1 MQNRKRGFTIVE
13 LVVAL
18 IIGVLLTS
26 IAVRGFSGLQGRMA
40 ARQARQVFASIHA
53 RTRASAIE
61 FGQTT
66 RLNIDFDADS
76 VWISRG
82 AVIVEVMPFR
92 KNLGV
97 DIQGTGTLRLCMNS
111 RGFADTGCNS
121 FNATQTVVFQA
132 GTDTAGVQIRTLGQL
147 YY

>member
-1 MQNRKRGFTIVE
+1 MSYRKGGFTIIE

-18 IIGVLLTS
+18 IIGVVLTS
-26 IAVRGFSGLQGRMA
+26 IAVRGFSGMQGRMA

-66 RLNIDFDADS
+66 RLNIDYDKDS

-82 AVIVEVMPFR
+82 AVQVEVMPFR
-92 KNLGV
+92 RNLGV
-97 DIQGTGTLRLCMNS
+97 DILGTGTLRLCMNA
-111 RGFADTGCNS
+111 RGFADTRCNS
-121 FNATQTVVFQA
+121 FNATQTITFQA
-132 GTDTAGVQIRTLGQL
+132 GADTAGVQIRTLGQL